1 VTPDWHPIV
10 DELPAGS
17 GFYVCAGFSGHGFK
31 LGPAVG
37 LMMADRVTG
46 AANPTFNSH
55 SFRFS
60 RFAEK
65 DEVRGQYEY
74 SIAG

>member
-1 VTPDWHPIV
+1 MCIRD
-10 DELPAGS
+10 S
-17 GFYVCAGFSGHGFK
+17 
-31 LGPAVG
+31 
-37 LMMADRVTG
+37 RVTG
-46 AANPTFNSH
+46 ATSPTFDSR